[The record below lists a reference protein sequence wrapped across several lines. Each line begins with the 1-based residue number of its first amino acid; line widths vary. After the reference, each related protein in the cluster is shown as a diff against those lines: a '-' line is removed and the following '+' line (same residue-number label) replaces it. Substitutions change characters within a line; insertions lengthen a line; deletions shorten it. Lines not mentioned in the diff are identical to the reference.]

1 MTCAR
6 SIPSGAGARARGA
19 LPGVVTVTAI
29 VAVVFAV
36 IFAVILGALVLAG
49 CSRRPPGDH
58 WAAATVRAHRE
69 ADRRLDAG
77 DAAGARAR
85 LLALADVQ
93 RAHAGDSADRRLALQ
108 DTYFR
113 LARLALGDHD
123 ARQALAFADAGLAF
137 GTAPH
142 LFVANLMVARGAA
155 HEAAGDP
162 RAAAA
167 DYQRAL
173 AINEALLAE
182 AASPQ

>member
-1 MTCAR
+1 VTTANNVTAAIVVAVM
-6 SIPSGAGARARGA
+6 AGAIA
-19 LPGVVTVTAI
+19 LG
-29 VAVVFAV
+29 
-36 IFAVILGALVLAG
+36 G
-49 CSRRPPGDH
+49 CSRSPRPDH
-58 WAAATVRAHRE
+58 WGAATVRAHRE

-77 DAAGARAR
+77 DSAGARAR

-93 RAHAGDSADRRLALQ
+93 KAHAGDSPERRLALQ

-123 ARQALAFADAGLAF
+123 PRQALAFADAGLTF

-162 RAAAA
+162 RAATA

-173 AINEALLAE
+173 AINEALLAQ
-182 AASPQ
+182 AVPPQ